1 MMNKIRNLIQKMK
14 KPKASEVNELE
25 QANYEEF
32 LDETNEVEDQTT
44 SPQNS
49 VVEKE
54 PAPEQDL
61 SNPPEFENSDQDI
74 TGSLDQID
82 LDNGKLGFKDKLQIK
97 TTAMKDKLNRIDFR
111 KFKSPKFKTSEKDS
125 KTKKDILLSTKQ
137 KFKKIDGHKIKGLH
151 QQIFDPK
158 YRNAIHKSFQATMIF
173 GSIFMIGKNSAL
185 FLREPIETGAT
196 KPEVSLDDKKLLT
209 SQEIEDI
216 RKSGIF
222 KTDAGKPVDTV
233 KKPVIAQDIK
243 CEEARRKSNLP
254 IKLINTIVLQDS
266 LKSLASVQVR
276 SGRELTEVR
285 EGDKI
290 GTMAKIDVIDR
301 QKIIVKNLQDG
312 RCEMIEN
319 QDLKD
324 RPSPIALMSPSQ
336 SKAFKKNQKKI
347 EGVENEGN
355 KYTIEKG
362 FIQDKMK
369 NISDVLTQARGIQL
383 TNPDGSLSFKIVD
396 VEPGGIFSYLGIQ
409 NNDIITHINGKKISN
424 LNEVMSLFGKVSNMD
439 KMDLTIS
446 RGGEEVPLQ
455 YNIR

>member
-1 MMNKIRNLIQKMK
+1 MNKIRNLIQKIK
-14 KPKASEVNELE
+14 KNKDSDVQDVE
-25 QANYEEF
+25 QDQREEF
-32 LDETNEVEDQTT
+32 LDETHNEIEDQNHSDISVANQEETT
-44 SPQNS
+44 
-49 VVEKE
+49 
-54 PAPEQDL
+54 
-61 SNPPEFENSDQDI
+61 PPSFDEVDHDS

-82 LDNGKLGFKDKLQIK
+82 LDNGKLGLKDKLQLK
-97 TTAMKDKLNRIDFR
+97 TTEMKDKLNRIDFR
-111 KFKSPKFKTSEKDS
+111 KFKSPKFKTSGKEQGS
-125 KTKKDILLSTKQ
+125 KKDILLSTK
-137 KFKKIDGHKIKGLH
+137 KKLPKIDGHKIKGLH

-158 YRNAIHKSFQATMIF
+158 YRNIIHKSFQATMIF

-185 FLREPIETGAT
+185 FLREPEDIGAT
-196 KPEVSLDDKKLLT
+196 KPEVSLDDGKLLS
-209 SQEIEDI
+209 SQEIEEL

-233 KKPVIAQDIK
+233 KKPVISQDIK

-266 LKSLASVQVR
+266 AKSLASLQVR

-285 EGDKI
+285 EGDKV
-290 GTMAKIDVIDR
+290 GSMAKVGKIGR

-319 QDLKD
+319 QDLQG
-324 RPSPIALMSPSQ
+324 RPSPIARMSPSQ
-336 SKAFKKNQKKI
+336 SKAFKKNLKKI

-439 KMDLTIS
+439 KMDLTIT